1 MIENIDSLW
10 VIITG
15 SIAGI
20 GSILAWLKRKK
31 TNDAKDISQN
41 RKDTKI
47 NDVDGDAAL
56 INQLDSLLLKVT
68 SLSEVIIKIQTELS
82 IVKDRE
88 LSYKSA
94 FHRILLLCDEVCTD
108 TVFCKQTINKIL
120 EDLKL
125 K

>member
-15 SIAGI
+15 IIAGI

-41 RKDTKI
+41 RKDIKV

-68 SLSEVIIKIQTELS
+68 SLSEVIVKIQTELS

-94 FHRILLLCDEVCTD
+94 FHKILLLCDEVCQD

-125 K
+125 N